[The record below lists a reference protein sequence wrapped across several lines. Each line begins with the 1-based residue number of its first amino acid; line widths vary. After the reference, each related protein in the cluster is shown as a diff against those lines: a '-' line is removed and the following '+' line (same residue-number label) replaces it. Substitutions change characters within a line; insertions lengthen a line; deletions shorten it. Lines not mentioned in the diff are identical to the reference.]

1 MSWMKKTMI
10 DDYDQAWELGYQQG
24 YAAALRD
31 AVLAT
36 ECAPAWDDWED
47 DGHGYQRALRLADA
61 VAAIEALGGSGNPD
75 TPPSAENPDV
85 LPGECVCDLI
95 ARVRE
100 DERSK
105 TLKAASEALDVL
117 DRWGEATYRHVVI
130 DYDEAVAAIES
141 LGDEDD

>member
-1 MSWMKKTMI
+1 MPYQHESLCPRHESVQKYI
-10 DDYDQAWELGYQQG
+10 DHRSCVYCQVINSVRL
-24 YAAALRD
+24 
-31 AVLAT
+31 
-36 ECAPAWDDWED
+36 ED
-47 DGHGYQRALRLADA
+47 DNYAY
-61 VAAIEALGGSGNPD
+61 VAAQAEAKAEAKWQSLHGKSVLGRNEYERG
-75 TPPSAENPDV
+75 
-85 LPGECVCDLI
+85 
-95 ARVRE
+95 RE

>member
-1 MSWMKKTMI
+1 MTHDPLCPTVNADVPFGLFH
-10 DDYDQAWELGYQQG
+10 DDVPDDCLF
-24 YAAALRD
+24 
-31 AVLAT
+31 
-36 ECAPAWDDWED
+36 CA
-47 DGHGYQRALRLADA
+47 
-61 VAAIEALGGSGNPD
+61 
-75 TPPSAENPDV
+75 
-85 LPGECVCDLI
+85 LI
-95 ARVRE
+95 ARVSE